1 MRYSRLN
8 RRLGIPDHAFVLGI
22 QVQEKEL
29 FWIVNRG
36 DSELV
41 FWQNWDFFWFTEFSK
56 CQSGKGTFM
65 ILHVHLP
72 IEPHST
78 KVLVLYR
85 MWWINGNG
93 CRKLLSFPISVPREW
108 KPPCMPCLLVAIT
121 LETLFPA
128 VGEHYFLRHLRSIP
142 MAQLERVINSPI
154 FGKHHCWLQYFPWFL
169 WWHFSTSFL
178 MSSREIVLWTQTP
191 ARREIRC
198 GDATGILVMIDDIDA
213 LMAEMQRKNERLA

>member
-1 MRYSRLN
+1 
-8 RRLGIPDHAFVLGI
+8 
-22 QVQEKEL
+22 
-29 FWIVNRG
+29 
-36 DSELV
+36 
-41 FWQNWDFFWFTEFSK
+41 
-56 CQSGKGTFM
+56 M

-85 MWWINGNG
+85 TWWINGNG

-154 FGKHHCWLQYFPWFL
+154 SGKHHCWLQYFPWFL

-198 GDATGILVMIDDIDA
+198 GDATGILVMIDCLDGGDAEEKWTPCLADSGNYQRCLKNILIDFPSWQKWSGHKLFPEA
-213 LMAEMQRKNERLA
+213 IAHWQRGQETPDVATVPISQCSQASCRKNWI